1 MKNVMFGSLCLL
13 ILCKFSVHTFSD
25 AENAPRLTNDR
36 SSQKGSRPSP
46 PPLEAMSD
54 VLWEASLV
62 TFQELLKTDPE
73 SARAE
78 LQNVS
83 KKLFN
88 GHLLTEEW
96 VPLYFRIRHKGT
108 EHLSDVKR
116 LTELEIRMLT
126 AIAMETGDFQK
137 YALQLQR
144 LQEAYQKYEDREKVQ
159 ENNNPGHTH
168 GHSHG
173 LPPKTG
179 NASRGTESN
188 AAVDERDIEAVR
200 VEYLSRFK
208 AEFNDHPLTEKM
220 VDTTLALAVK
230 KKPELIELTAL
241 QIQIMKEVDAEK
253 YKEEIQNAEA
263 GLRKLQNIRDL
274 LEKQGSLETETV
286 IFKFDINKQLS
297 RLKK

>member
-1 MKNVMFGSLCLL
+1 MKKMIFGGLCLL
-13 ILCKFSVHTFSD
+13 ILCQLSVYSFCY
-25 AENAPRLTNDR
+25 AENAP
-36 SSQKGSRPSP
+36 QKVSP
-46 PPLEAMSD
+46 PHLPHSLETISD
-54 VLWEASLV
+54 VLWASSLV
-62 TFQELLKTDPE
+62 KFQELLKTDPE
-73 SARAE
+73 LARAE

-137 YALQLQR
+137 YAHHLQQ
-144 LQEAYQKYEDREKVQ
+144 LQEAYQKYDDLEKVQ
-159 ENNNPGHTH
+159 QNHNQ
-168 GHSHG
+168 GHSH
-173 LPPKTG
+173 PPK
-179 NASRGTESN
+179 ADSKADFDES
-188 AAVDERDIEAVR
+188 DIEAVR

-208 AEFNDHPLTEKM
+208 AAFNDHPLTEKM
-220 VDTTLALAVK
+220 VDITLALAVK
-230 KKPELIELTAL
+230 KKVTYPELIELTAL
-241 QIQIMKEVDAEK
+241 QIQIMKDVDPKK
-253 YKEEIQNAEA
+253 YKKEIQNSEA
-263 GLRKLQNIRDL
+263 GLRQLQNMRNL

-286 IFKFDINKQLS
+286 NFNFDINKHLS